1 MGTRVFSKPLERD
14 VEVLQDGLK
23 VGEIKMF
30 SGSTAPAKWKVCDGS
45 VISRTVFAN
54 LFGVIG
60 TSWGGGDGETTF
72 AIPDYQGRTPIGV
85 GESEATGHTAHTLGQ
100 YDGEESHVLV
110 TAELAQHNHGSS
122 GMHPYIRQVSSGS
135 GAYVS
140 CDSGGSS
147 LIGGSRMSPN
157 NTDNAGS
164 NTAHNTMQPF
174 AACTFIIYTGV
185 DETP

>member
-14 VEVLQDGLK
+14 VEALQDGLK

-100 YDGEESHVLV
+100 YAGEETHTLTV
-110 TAELAQHNHGSS
+110 AELAEHTHTYSTRGNTCYTHAGDISS
-122 GMHPYIRQVSSGS
+122 GWYAFGTGTSSK
-135 GAYVS
+135 
-140 CDSGGSS
+140 
-147 LIGGSRMSPN
+147 
-157 NTDNAGS
+157 TGS